1 MCGLRAVEM
10 RNAMDTDAML
20 QRARLILTADDSG
33 KLVCLIRKQPGDVAG
48 HFGIALA
55 DCARHVA
62 RAFNVDEDEV
72 FGWIEK
78 ERLKPTSTLEGGSV
92 Q

>member
-1 MCGLRAVEM
+1 MDVEK
-10 RNAMDTDAML
+10 ML
-20 QRARLILTADDSG
+20 ERARLILTADDTG

-62 RAFNVDEDEV
+62 KAFHVDEDEV

-78 ERLKPTSTLEGGSV
+78 ERLKPSSKLEGGSI

>member
-1 MCGLRAVEM
+1 MDVEK
-10 RNAMDTDAML
+10 ML
-20 QRARLILTADDSG
+20 QRARLILTEDDTG
-33 KLVCLIRKQPGDVAG
+33 KLVCLIRKQPSDIAG

-62 RAFNVDEDEV
+62 KAFDVDEEV
-72 FGWIEK
+72 VFDWIER
-78 ERLKPTSTLEGGSV
+78 ERLKPSSKLEGGNV

>member
-1 MCGLRAVEM
+1 
-10 RNAMDTDAML
+10 MDFEKML
-20 QRARLILTADDSG
+20 ERARLILTADDTG
-33 KLVCLIRKQPGDVAG
+33 RLVCLIKKQPDDRVG

-62 RAFNVDEDEV
+62 RAFHVDEDEV
-72 FGWIEK
+72 FEWIER
-78 ERLKPTSTLEGGSV
+78 ERDKPSSKLEGGTR

>member
-1 MCGLRAVEM
+1 
-10 RNAMDTDAML
+10 MDFEKML
-20 QRARLILTADDSG
+20 ERARLILTADDTG
-33 KLVCLIRKQPGDVAG
+33 KLVCLIKKQPDDQVG

-62 RAFNVDEDEV
+62 RAFHVDEDEV
-72 FGWIEK
+72 FEWIER
-78 ERLKPTSTLEGGSV
+78 ERDSPSSKLEGGTR

>member
-1 MCGLRAVEM
+1 
-10 RNAMDTDAML
+10 MDVDKVL
-20 QRARLILTADDSG
+20 SRARLILTEDDTG
-33 KLVCLIRKQPGDVAG
+33 KLVCMIQKQPGDAVG

-62 RAFNVDEDEV
+62 RAFHVDEDEV
-72 FGWIEK
+72 FEWIER
-78 ERLKPTSTLEGGSV
+78 ERDKPSSKLEGGTR